1 MKTEEYIGKNK
12 EIIWKQLSVTLYPSG
27 LDVPETYV
35 NVLTWTSGAVFPIY
49 GNLQLGLIVHVQ
61 RYTPSL
67 DTGLQ

>member
-1 MKTEEYIGKNK
+1 M
-12 EIIWKQLSVTLYPSG
+12 
-27 LDVPETYV
+27 DVPETYV